1 MKQKIFRSILLVILL
16 ILLILINMPFKCK
29 NESIIFT
36 LPSLPRPIAKEPII
50 ITSAGQS
57 TDTYII
63 HDISNQLM
71 IRSFF
76 MPQAR
81 DEDIKEADTI
91 VFVVGYSSLGM
102 KFQKISYEDE
112 KKRIENLVKKAKD
125 NNLAILAIALG
136 GEQPCDNKN
145 EELLRLIC
153 INSDYLIGL
162 RKSGNENIL
171 NELSKGWDI
180 PLTLVNKIT
189 DITEPFAS
197 AFR

>member
-1 MKQKIFRSILLVILL
+1 MKQKIFRSVLLVTFL
-16 ILLILINMPFKCK
+16 ILLALISMPFKCK
-29 NESIIFT
+29 NESRIFT
-36 LPSLPRPIAKEPII
+36 LPGLPRPIAKEPII

-76 MPQAR
+76 MPQAI
-81 DEDIKEADTI
+81 DEDINEVDTI

-102 KFQKISYEDE
+102 KFQKINYEEE
-112 KKRIENLVKKAKD
+112 KIRIESLVKKAKD
-125 NNLAILAIALG
+125 SNLVILTIALG
-136 GEQPCDNKN
+136 GEHSYDNKN

-153 INSDYLIGL
+153 KNSDYIIGL
-162 RKSGNENIL
+162 RKSENEDIL
-171 NELSKGWDI
+171 IELSKDGDI
-180 PLTLVNKIT
+180 PLTLVNEIT
-189 DITEPFAS
+189 DISEPFAS